1 MNLIILMLGKL
12 TASSL
17 VLELPDSNVNSKAVG
32 PVVFHEAV
40 GCKLGQGDPFA
51 RA

>member
-1 MNLIILMLGKL
+1 MKLVILRLGKL

-17 VLELPDSNVNSKAVG
+17 VLELPDSNVNSKAIG
-32 PVVFHEAV
+32 PIVLHEAV
-40 GCKLGQGDPFA
+40 RCKLGQGDPLA

>member
-1 MNLIILMLGKL
+1 MVILRFAKL

-17 VLELPDSNVNSKAVG
+17 VLELPDSNVNSNAIG
-32 PVVFHEAV
+32 PIVLHEAV
-40 GCKLGQGDPFA
+40 RCEFGQGDPFA